1 MKIKV
6 LINNEKKEFEI
17 KANDLLLDVLRR
29 NGYYGVKEGCREGEC
44 GACTVLIDGIPV
56 TSCMYPAVR
65 ADGKSI
71 TTIEGI
77 SENEKLNILQETFLD
92 EGAVQCGFCTPGM
105 ILSSMALL
113 EKNPS
118 PTEEDI
124 KLFLDGNL
132 CRCTGYVKIIEAIKK
147 SAKKLNTKRRK
158 K

>member
-44 GACTVLIDGIPV
+44 GACTVLIDGVPV

-105 ILSSMALL
+105 ILSSIALL
-113 EKNPS
+113 EKKPS

-124 KLFLDGNL
+124 KLSLDGNL